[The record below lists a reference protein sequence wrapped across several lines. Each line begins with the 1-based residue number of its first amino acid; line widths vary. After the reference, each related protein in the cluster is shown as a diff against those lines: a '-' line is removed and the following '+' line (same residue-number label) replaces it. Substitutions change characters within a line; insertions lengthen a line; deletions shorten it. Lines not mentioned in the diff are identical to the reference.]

1 MDYVDRL
8 AALRV
13 DNDISQKTIAEV
25 LGCQQSAISKFE
37 TRKTKYSIEDLIK
50 LCEYYQISADY
61 VLGLS
66 KDMPDPNERKG

>member
-8 AALRV
+8 TALRV
-13 DNDISQKTIAEV
+13 DNDISQKAIAEV

-37 TRKTKYSIEDLIK
+37 TRKARYSVEDVIR

-61 VLGLS
+61 VLGLPR
-66 KDMPDPNERKG
+66 DMPYPDDRRG

>member
-8 AALRV
+8 TALRV
-13 DNDISQKTIAEV
+13 DNDISQKAIAEV
-25 LGCQQSAISKFE
+25 LGCQQSTISKFE

>member
-8 AALRV
+8 TALRV
-13 DNDISQKTIAEV
+13 DNDISQRAIAEV

-37 TRKTKYSIEDLIK
+37 TRKTKYSIEDLMK

-66 KDMPDPNERKG
+66 RDMPYPNEKEG

>member
-8 AALRV
+8 TALRV
-13 DNDISQKTIAEV
+13 DNDISQTALAEV

-37 TRKTKYSIEDLIK
+37 TRKARYSVEDVIR

-61 VLGLS
+61 VLGLPR
-66 KDMPDPNERKG
+66 DMPYPDDRRG